1 MNSEQLLYEL
11 SNNLANSLKK
21 QGKTI
26 TCAES
31 CTGGWIAKVITDI
44 SGSSAYFKRG
54 FVTYSNEA
62 KHDMLGV
69 SKNTLHKY
77 GAVSEQV
84 VIEMAERALAR
95 ANADFVVSV
104 SGIAGPDGGTDE
116 KPVGTVWFG
125 FASKSLS
132 VARIVTRC
140 CLFKGDRIQIRRQA
154 VIFSLTTLL
163 KEIIKN

>member
-1 MNSEQLLYEL
+1 MNSERLLYEL
-11 SNNLANSLKK
+11 SNNLGDSLKE

-31 CTGGWIAKVITDI
+31 CTGGWIAKVITDVA
-44 SGSSAYFKRG
+44 GSSAYFQRG

-69 SKNTLHKY
+69 SKTSIDKY

-84 VIEMAERALAR
+84 VIEMAKRALAI
-95 ANADFVVSV
+95 ANADFAVSV
-104 SGIAGPDGGTDE
+104 SGIAGPAGGTDL

-125 FASKSLS
+125 FASKSP
-132 VARIVTRC
+132 AIDRIITRC
-140 CLFKGDRIQIRRQA
+140 CLFKGERIQIRHQA
-154 VIFSLTTLL
+154 VIFLLTTLL

>member
-1 MNSEQLLYEL
+1 
-11 SNNLANSLKK
+11 
-21 QGKTI
+21 
-26 TCAES
+26 
-31 CTGGWIAKVITDI
+31 
-44 SGSSAYFKRG
+44 
-54 FVTYSNEA
+54 
-62 KHDMLGV
+62 MLGV

-84 VIEMAERALAR
+84 VIEMAERALAS
-95 ANADFVVSV
+95 ANADFAVSV